1 MKSGK
6 ITEWLGINIDI
17 DDRKRSEDALRA
29 SELHLRQLTETIP
42 EMLWSATPDGKIG
55 YFNGRLLE
63 YLGLKQ
69 NEVADGNWWESAL
82 HPDDVEPTRRAWQHA
97 AETGEPYEVAVRDLR
112 ASDWSYRWCHARG
125 LPLRDEQGKILM
137 WYGSLI
143 DMHDQKIA
151 EEELGAS
158 EQRLQL
164 IIDTIPAIVWSAHSD
179 GQRADFVN
187 QHFRS
192 YVGLSTEEARDW
204 GWTAAVHP
212 EDRPALL
219 VSWQAVLSS
228 GGPGEFQARTFRRFD
243 GDYRWCLFRANPL
256 ADLKGNLKWFGAC
269 IDMHDWQQAQDEL
282 RDTQAE
288 LAHVARLMTMGQL
301 TASIAHELNQPLA
314 GILSNASAGLRWL
327 ADEPPNVARAL
338 AATQRTI
345 RDANRAAD
353 VVAGLRALFKK
364 HDTAINPVDLNAATQ
379 EVITLTQSELKKA
392 RVSLNRISSGITGRD
407 GRSHSVAANGY
418 EPHPQRVGSHGR
430 GCRSSQGIVGHN

>member
-1 MKSGK
+1 MLVWRHLTSARQAGEAEARLRRFDGIYRWFLFRANPVLDEFGK

-179 GQRADFVN
+179 GRADFVN

-204 GWTAAVHP
+204 GW
-212 EDRPALL
+212 DCRRPPRRSARAISQLASGLVVGWPRRVSGHTSSLRRRLSLVL
-219 VSWQAVLSS
+219 VS
-228 GGPGEFQARTFRRFD
+228 R
-243 GDYRWCLFRANPL
+243 
-256 ADLKGNLKWFGAC
+256 
-269 IDMHDWQQAQDEL
+269 
-282 RDTQAE
+282 
-288 LAHVARLMTMGQL
+288 
-301 TASIAHELNQPLA
+301 
-314 GILSNASAGLRWL
+314 
-327 ADEPPNVARAL
+327 
-338 AATQRTI
+338 
-345 RDANRAAD
+345 
-353 VVAGLRALFKK
+353 
-364 HDTAINPVDLNAATQ
+364 
-379 EVITLTQSELKKA
+379 
-392 RVSLNRISSGITGRD
+392 
-407 GRSHSVAANGY
+407 
-418 EPHPQRVGSHGR
+418 
-430 GCRSSQGIVGHN
+430 

>member
-1 MKSGK
+1 MSIRFPGLVWSADPDGSATFFNRQYVDYVGLTEKHLLGSSWMATVHPDDLEGLMLVWRHLTSARQAGEAEARLRRFDGIYRWFLFRANPVLDESGK

-179 GQRADFVN
+179 GRADFVN

-228 GGPGEFQARTFRRFD
+228 GGPGEFQARLPSLRR
-243 GDYRWCLFRANPL
+243 
-256 ADLKGNLKWFGAC
+256 
-269 IDMHDWQQAQDEL
+269 
-282 RDTQAE
+282 
-288 LAHVARLMTMGQL
+288 RLSL
-301 TASIAHELNQPLA
+301 VL
-314 GILSNASAGLRWL
+314 
-327 ADEPPNVARAL
+327 
-338 AATQRTI
+338 
-345 RDANRAAD
+345 
-353 VVAGLRALFKK
+353 
-364 HDTAINPVDLNAATQ
+364 
-379 EVITLTQSELKKA
+379 
-392 RVSLNRISSGITGRD
+392 VSR
-407 GRSHSVAANGY
+407 
-418 EPHPQRVGSHGR
+418 
-430 GCRSSQGIVGHN
+430 